1 MGKPKR
7 KKNKPGSGRPVPS
20 VDPEALARE
29 AEEIRATL
37 SAEKPGPEWGVIQR
51 LLMKAKSDP
60 SAVGRA
66 VASRDLELIDL
77 LIARIRD
84 PELELPG
91 EEPDI
96 DDGVEIPEE
105 VLRDAMR
112 AYRKRVKL
120 TKLDHESKLA
130 RSPLSS
136 GKDADF
142 DAIIPPNQFPPEVWR
157 ALVRKG
163 ELESTGQGFY
173 KLPLQRRDF

>member
-7 KKNKPGSGRPVPS
+7 KKNKPGSGRPAPS
-20 VDPEALARE
+20 TDPDALAGE
-29 AEEIRATL
+29 AEGIRATL
-37 SAEKPGPEWGVIQR
+37 SAEKLGPEWGVIQR
-51 LLMKAKSDP
+51 LLMKAGADASD
-60 SAVGRA
+60 VGRA
-66 VASRDLELIDL
+66 VATRDLDLIDH
-77 LIARIRD
+77 LIAKIRD
-84 PELELPG
+84 PELELPS

-96 DDGVEIPEE
+96 DEGVEIPDD

-157 ALVRKG
+157 ALVKKG

-173 KLPLQRRDF
+173 KIPLQRRDF

>member
-7 KKNKPGSGRPVPS
+7 KKNKPGSGRPAPS
-20 VDPEALARE
+20 LDPEALLRQ
-29 AEEIRATL
+29 AEEIRPTL
-37 SAEKPGPEWGVIQR
+37 SAEKVGPEWGAIQR
-51 LLMKAKSDP
+51 LLVKAGADVSD
-60 SAVGRA
+60 VGRA
-66 VASRDLELIDL
+66 VATRDLDLIDH
-77 LIARIRD
+77 LIAKVRD
-84 PELELPG
+84 PEIELPG
-91 EEPDI
+91 AEPDI
-96 DDGVEIPEE
+96 DEGMEIPED

-142 DAIIPPNQFPPEVWR
+142 DAIIPPNQYPPGVWR
-157 ALVRKG
+157 ALVRRG

-173 KLPLQRRDF
+173 KIPLERREF

>member
-7 KKNKPGSGRPVPS
+7 KKNKPGSGRPTPS
-20 VDPEALARE
+20 LDPEALLRQ
-29 AEEIRATL
+29 AEEIRPDL
-37 SAEKPGPEWGVIQR
+37 SAEKVGPEWGAIQR
-51 LLMKAKSDP
+51 LLVKAGADVSN
-60 SAVGRA
+60 VGRA
-66 VASRDLELIDL
+66 VATRDLDLIDH
-77 LIARIRD
+77 LIAKVRD

-91 EEPDI
+91 AEPDV
-96 DDGVEIPEE
+96 DEGVEIPED

-142 DAIIPPNQFPPEVWR
+142 DAIIPPNQYPPEVWR
-157 ALVRKG
+157 ALVRRG

-173 KLPLQRRDF
+173 KIPLERREF

>member
-7 KKNKPGSGRPVPS
+7 KKKKPSGGRPSTPNPDAVI
-20 VDPEALARE
+20 RE
-29 AEEIRATL
+29 IEDQRPTL
-37 SAEKPGPEWGVIQR
+37 SAERVGPEWGVIQR
-51 LLMKAKSDP
+51 LLVKAGSDT
-60 SAVGRA
+60 SNVARA
-66 VASRDLELIDL
+66 VASRDLDLIDH
-77 LIARIRD
+77 LIAKIKD
-84 PELELPG
+84 PSLEMPT
-91 EEPDI
+91 EAPDDA
-96 DDGVEIPEE
+96 DDPDVPEE

-157 ALVRKG
+157 ALARRG

-173 KLPLQRRDF
+173 KIPLQRRAF

>member
-7 KKNKPGSGRPVPS
+7 KKNKPGSGRPAPTM
-20 VDPEALARE
+20 DPDAVLRQ
-29 AEEIRATL
+29 AEEIRTTL
-37 SAEKPGPEWGVIQR
+37 SAEKLGPEWGAIQR
-51 LLMKAKSDP
+51 LLVKAGADVSN
-60 SAVGRA
+60 VGRA
-66 VASRDLELIDL
+66 VATRDLDLIDH
-77 LIARIRD
+77 LIAKMRD
-84 PELELPG
+84 PELELPS
-91 EEPDI
+91 EEPQV
-96 DDGVEIPEE
+96 DDGVEIPED

-142 DAIIPPNQFPPEVWR
+142 DAIIPPNQYPPEVWR
-157 ALVRKG
+157 ALVKRG

-173 KLPLQRRDF
+173 KIPLQRRDF